1 MPEVVLRVA
10 MSCGGCSGA
19 VERILNKTEGAPPP
33 RLHDAPRGGASLL
46 RFPCTRSRR
55 PPPEAGGT
63 QGVREVPAD
72 ARVRPPPPPLAAGVE
87 SFDIDLEAKK
97 VTVRGSLE
105 PGAVVE
111 VVAKSGKAT
120 ELW

>member
-1 MPEVVLRVA
+1 MHA
-10 MSCGGCSGA
+10 Q
-19 VERILNKTEGAPPP
+19 PP
-33 RLHDAPRGGASLL
+33 
-46 RFPCTRSRR
+46 

-63 QGVREVPAD
+63 QGFREVPAD